1 MNEGDIHVMPNNDL
15 QEHTMSANCPCKPSV
30 EVVGAVLIYTHNAFD
45 HREFVEEI
53 ESWLSSKERE
63 K

>member
-1 MNEGDIHVMPNNDL
+1 MNEDIHVMPTNDL
-15 QEHTMSANCPCKPSV
+15 QEHTMSANCHCKPNV

-53 ESWLSSKERE
+53 DAWLSLDEVQE
-63 K
+63 

>member
-1 MNEGDIHVMPNNDL
+1 MSEDIHVMPTNDL
-15 QEHTMSANCPCKPSV
+15 QEHTMSANCHCKPNV

-53 ESWLSSKERE
+53 DAWLSSDEVQE
-63 K
+63 